1 MENSQKTGSAAR
13 RRRRVKRFFFILF
26 LLCAVASAAFALFML
41 MQAMGENE
49 PVQDA
54 PQRVIATVET
64 GALEHRVFGS
74 GSVQPLRQP
83 GVYAKVDAEVA
94 KTLVEMG
101 DRVSKGDLLMQ
112 LQSDTLLIEEQQLQ
126 SDLDAAQAAVGE
138 VETYSRYN
146 YDQIYWEDGRPR
158 MDVDTG
164 EPLLARSSNELAIC
178 APVAGRV
185 VAVYIEPGDDALA
198 VYREKGAVV
207 VLSTDGCSRV
217 ELEGVTP
224 GLLEL
229 GDVVNVTGNG
239 VNVTGHVQALSR
251 RGMEATIVI
260 SGDEYGMDIPVSVH
274 TQDGQPV
281 DSGTL
286 GVNRPLMISAYGGLI
301 RVVDAKVGRMV
312 EEGETLARFTW
323 TGTPLYIDNDSVLH
337 DYAVALASLEA
348 VRTKMENLA
357 VTAPCSGVVAS
368 VEFAA
373 GDSVVSG
380 DKLITIVEDAG
391 MQIILKVDELDIP
404 YVREGQRTIMTA
416 DALEGVTIEGKV
428 LKIAPIGDTETSV
441 TRYDVYILADELDKR
456 ILGGMNVSG
465 EIVVQTVKEALLI
478 PTDALSKD
486 AQGYFVTMESGEM
499 RRVETGIMTVETTQV
514 LSGLSSG
521 EKIAY

>member
-1 MENSQKTGSAAR
+1 MENSQKTGNENR
-13 RRRRVKRFFFILF
+13 RKRRVKKFFVSLL
-26 LLCAVASAAFALFML
+26 LLCTAAAAAFALFVL
-41 MQAMGENE
+41 MKTMGENE
-49 PVQDA
+49 PAQQET
-54 PQRVIATVET
+54 QRTIAAVET
-64 GALEHRVFGS
+64 GDLERRIFGS

-94 KTLVEMG
+94 ATLVEMG

-112 LQSDTLLIEEQQLQ
+112 LKSDTLVSEEQQLQ
-126 SDLDAAQAAVGE
+126 SDLDAAQDAVRE

-146 YDQIYWEDGRPR
+146 YSQIYWEDGTPR

-164 EPLLARSSNELAIC
+164 EPLLERSSNELCIC

-207 VLSTDGCSRV
+207 VLSTDGCSKV
-217 ELEGVTP
+217 ELTGITP

-229 GDVVNVTGNG
+229 NDVVNITGNG
-239 VNVTGHVQALSR
+239 VKLTGHVQALSR

-260 SGDEYGMDIPVSVH
+260 SGDDYGTDIPVDVH

-281 DSGTL
+281 GSGML
-286 GVNRPLMISAYGGLI
+286 GINKPLMVSAYGGLI
-301 RVVDAKVGRMV
+301 RVVDTKVGCMV

-337 DYAVALASLEA
+337 DYAVAAAALEA
-348 VRTKMENLA
+348 VRAKMDHLA

-404 YVREGQRTIMTA
+404 YVREGQRTVMTA
-416 DALEGVTIEGKV
+416 DALSGVTLEGEV
-428 LKIAPIGDTETSV
+428 HKIAPIGNTETGV
-441 TRYDVYILADELDKR
+441 TKYDVYILA
-456 ILGGMNVSG
+456 G
-465 EIVVQTVKEALLI
+465 
-478 PTDALSKD
+478 
-486 AQGYFVTMESGEM
+486 
-499 RRVETGIMTVETTQV
+499 
-514 LSGLSSG
+514 
-521 EKIAY
+521 